1 MKKGG
6 AGGQTSRESNVCL
19 SLWWN
24 RAVCNYDIFSFDVQH
39 TEVPSLH
46 FLLLQIRHK
55 MYLMLIT
62 VIIQIF
68 AKALEKSQVT
78 CRLVDL
84 FGAFLIYFLPDGE
97 DDIVEFE
104 V

>member
-1 MKKGG
+1 
-6 AGGQTSRESNVCL
+6 
-19 SLWWN
+19 
-24 RAVCNYDIFSFDVQH
+24 
-39 TEVPSLH
+39 
-46 FLLLQIRHK
+46 